1 MLDKSKYLGR
11 AWRMIA
17 RVWRGVAHTA
27 VDADAYRRHLT
38 TKVLPSL
45 TVIPGHR
52 GARVLRRDDGGH
64 VEFLVMTFWDSM
76 DAVRR
81 FAGEDPERA
90 VVEPEARAV
99 LAAYDE
105 FVRHYEVE
113 R

>member
-1 MLDKSKYLGR
+1 
-11 AWRMIA
+11 MIA
-17 RVWRGVAHTA
+17 RVWRGVAHTS
-27 VDADAYRRHLT
+27 VNADAYLRHLST
-38 TKVLPSL
+38 SVLPSL
-45 TVIPGHR
+45 AAIHGHR

-81 FAGEDPERA
+81 FAGGEAERA

-99 LAAYDE
+99 LAEYDE
-105 FVRHYEVE
+105 LVRHYEVE

>member
-1 MLDKSKYLGR
+1 MPMLTCAIS
-11 AWRMIA
+11 A
-17 RVWRGVAHTA
+17 RTCCHRSPPIH
-27 VDADAYRRHLT
+27 
-38 TKVLPSL
+38 
-45 TVIPGHR
+45 GHR
-52 GARVLRRDDGGH
+52 GARVLRRDDGGQ

-99 LAAYDE
+99 LAEYDE
-105 FVRHYEVE
+105 LVRHYEVE

>member
-1 MLDKSKYLGR
+1 MMC
-11 AWRMIA
+11 MIA
-17 RVWRGVAHTA
+17 RLWRGVASTS
-27 VDADAYRRHLT
+27 VNADAYRRHLL

-64 VEFLVMTFWDSM
+64 VEFVVMTFWDSM

-81 FAGEDPERA
+81 FAGEEPGRA

-99 LAAYDE
+99 LAEYDE
-105 FVRHYEVE
+105 RVRHYEVE